1 MADSKKK
8 AGQRLPEKSG
18 RHFRLVRAAFAVL
31 FIGLSVWV
39 FRGFSRTG
47 WTLFLGCLFA
57 LAALFNIVDVINGPG
72 GKEGGTTED
81 VVDQ

>member
-1 MADSKKK
+1 MADSNKK
-8 AGQRLPEKSG
+8 AGQRLSERSG
-18 RHFRLVRAAFAVL
+18 RHFRLVRAALAVL
-31 FIGLSVWV
+31 SMALSVWV
-39 FRGFSRTG
+39 LRGFSGTG
-47 WTLFLGCLFA
+47 WALFLGCLFA

>member
-1 MADSKKK
+1 MADYNKK
-8 AGQRLPEKSG
+8 AGQSLPEKSV

-39 FRGFSRTG
+39 FRGFGRTG
-47 WTLFLGCLFA
+47 WPLFLGCLFA

-72 GKEGGTTED
+72 RKEGGATEGG
-81 VVDQ
+81 Q